1 MLSNQAEFFKDFKRT
16 LSARTSSQFPQDSV
30 QTVVSEGVNCGYKQ
44 AVKEIMKLVCPA
56 RLNLVKILV
65 STLVDYYNP
74 ERLEPQYE
82 KEQGR
87 IAATL
92 EVVLKYTRGH
102 INDYWREKNL
112 ICTNEKR
119 NESAVAL
126 FVGKACID
134 TY

>member
-1 MLSNQAEFFKDFKRT
+1 M
-16 LSARTSSQFPQDSV
+16 